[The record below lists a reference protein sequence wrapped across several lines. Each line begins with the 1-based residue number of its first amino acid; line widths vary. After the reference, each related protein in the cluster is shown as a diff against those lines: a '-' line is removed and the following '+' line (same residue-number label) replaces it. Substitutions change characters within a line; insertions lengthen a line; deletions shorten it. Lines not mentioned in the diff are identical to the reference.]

1 MTDQIES
8 LNFKEKSEIKD
19 IMRGLGETLEDIL
32 LKINEKNEKT
42 TNIKNICKPKWAEI
56 DLSFEGIYHNDGF
69 KLSEH
74 NINIDVF
81 CNSSNKY
88 QLIYCFSRGYGSPS
102 KEIECHS
109 LLDRFEVSVLSLK
122 DIPNI
127 LKELLSNIYLEGSEF
142 SITIKANIYSHPDR
156 TISKSPTSKAEPYN
170 KGVFIEYHEDNLYIS
185 ARIEYKN
192 ALTS

>member
-1 MTDQIES
+1 MVDQTES

-19 IMRGLGETLEDIL
+19 TMRELGETLEDIL
-32 LKINEKNEKT
+32 LRINEKNEKT
-42 TNIKNICKPKWAEI
+42 INIKNICEPKWAEI
-56 DLSFEGIYHNDGF
+56 DLSFEGTYHNDDF

-88 QLIYCFSRGYGSPS
+88 QLFYCFSRGYGSPS
-102 KEIECHS
+102 EEIECHS
-109 LLDRFEVSVLSLK
+109 LLDRFEVSVPSLK
-122 DIPNI
+122 DIPSI
-127 LKELLSNIYLEGSEF
+127 LKELLSNIYLEGFGF
-142 SITIKANIYSHPDR
+142 SMTIKANIYSHPYR
-156 TISKSPTSKAEPYN
+156 TISKSPSSKVEPYN

-185 ARIEYKN
+185 ARIDYKN